1 MILKPLSISLFIKV
15 TILSIKKS
23 LCRDIFNTYILA
35 KTMVIFQVESL
46 LTVILFLECNHQ
58 ILADVSNLKVSNLDI
73 GEKKRYAGTF
83 SILIFTKK

>member
-1 MILKPLSISLFIKV
+1 MTLKHLSTSLFIKV
-15 TILSIKKS
+15 SILSLKKA

-58 ILADVSNLKVSNLDI
+58 ILVDVSNLKVSNLDI
-73 GEKKRYAGTF
+73 EKKRYAGTF
-83 SILIFTKK
+83 SILILAKK